1 MRILESKVNL
11 LLDKEAKMWAQR
23 SQIMWLKDGD
33 CNTQYFHSKAS
44 QQRCRNYIRS
54 LYDHTGRWCTWPTH
68 ITGTILKFYT
78 DLFTSTNAD
87 SFEEVVEVI
96 PRVVSDEMNDKLI
109 RDFTME
115 EVETAF
121 KQMAPM
127 KALSPDG
134 MPPLF
139 YKTYWS
145 LLGSDVSYSILHYLN
160 TRVLPPSLGN
170 SFITQIPK
178 VKNIEYVHQFRP
190 TSLSNVLYRIFSKV
204 LANKLRDIM
213 PLLIS
218 EHQSAFMSD
227 RLIFDNILVAFV
239 LHYMRNHTKGKT
251 RFMALKLDISKAYD
265 KVDWAYMEKVL
276 EKMGFHERWVKL
288 MMVCIT
294 TTSYFVLIN
303 GEPHG
308 EITPTWGLH
317 QGDPPLPLPFS
328 HVHRGVAW
336 LDK

>member
-1 MRILESKVNL
+1 
-11 LLDKEAKMWAQR
+11 MWAQR
-23 SQIMWLKDGD
+23 SRIMWLKDGD

-115 EVETAF
+115 EVETTL

-127 KALSPDG
+127 KALGPDC

-145 LLGSDVSYSILHYLN
+145 LGSDVSHSILHYLN
-160 TRVLPPSLGN
+160 TGVLPPSLGH
-170 SFITQIPK
+170 SFITLIPK
-178 VKNIEYVHQFRP
+178 VKIQSMCTNLD
-190 TSLSNVLYRIFSKV
+190 LSV
-204 LANKLRDIM
+204 
-213 PLLIS
+213 
-218 EHQSAFMSD
+218 
-227 RLIFDNILVAFV
+227 
-239 LHYMRNHTKGKT
+239 
-251 RFMALKLDISKAYD
+251 
-265 KVDWAYMEKVL
+265 
-276 EKMGFHERWVKL
+276 
-288 MMVCIT
+288 
-294 TTSYFVLIN
+294 
-303 GEPHG
+303 
-308 EITPTWGLH
+308 
-317 QGDPPLPLPFS
+317 
-328 HVHRGVAW
+328 
-336 LDK
+336 